1 MITLKY
7 REMMSSKDRVE
18 KLYKGEKLDR
28 VPFFSNSTIYAGV
41 LGRLKSEEFYLN
53 QERSYEVQRLTLD
66 LHNCDGNPAFDFPG
80 YAGLF
85 FGGEIK
91 FTDSPY
97 LGFPIL
103 KPFVKSLDDIDKLVM
118 PNLNRNPNL
127 KERINFLK
135 ILDKNGVSIPITM
148 GSPLEIAG
156 NICDTGLLLKLFQK
170 NTDEL
175 HLLLKYATNYLKQ
188 LGDIT
193 IEMFGVDKCS
203 CSANFPIDSLISPK
217 SFEIYSLPYF
227 YEIYEYFKKKG
238 VKSYSLHLCGNHNKK
253 LNYFKEMNLPEKTFI
268 SLDEKINL
276 EFADSIL
283 GDEYILGGN
292 VSTSI
297 LISGSPSEVY
307 NASRNIITGNK
318 FRDGGFVLMPSC
330 TLPPYTPP
338 LNVFAMYRACE
349 DFGRY

>member
-1 MITLKY
+1 MKY
-7 REMMSSKDRVE
+7 SERMSSKDRVE
-18 KLYKGEKLDR
+18 KLFKGEKIDR
-28 VPFFSNSTIYAGV
+28 IPFFSNATIYAGV

-53 QERSYEVQRLTLD
+53 QELSYEVQRLTLN

-91 FTDSPY
+91 FKDNPH
-97 LGFPIL
+97 LGIPIL
-103 KPFVKSLDDIDKLVM
+103 KPFVKSLDDIDKLDM
-118 PNLNRNPNL
+118 PNLNKNLNL

-156 NICDTGLLLKLFQK
+156 NICDAGLLLKLFRK
-170 NTDEL
+170 NTDKL
-175 HLLLKYATNYLKQ
+175 HILLSYATNYLKQ

-193 IEMFGVDKCS
+193 IEIFGVDKCS
-203 CSANFPIDSLISPK
+203 CSANFPLDSLISPK
-217 SFEIYSLPYF
+217 LFEMYSLPYF
-227 YEIYEYFKKKG
+227 YEIYEYFKEKG
-238 VKSYSLHLCGNHNKK
+238 VKSYSLHLCGNHNKN
-253 LNYFKEMNLPEKTFI
+253 LNYFKEMNLPDRTFI
-268 SLDEKINL
+268 SLDEKVDL
-276 EFADSIL
+276 ELASSFL
-283 GDEYILGGN
+283 GDKYILGGN

-297 LISGSPSEVY
+297 LISASPSEVY
-307 NASRNIITGNK
+307 NASRNIITRNK

-338 LNVFAMYRACE
+338 LNVFAMYRACK
-349 DFGRY
+349 DYGRY